1 MRDGKWVHEDGGEA
15 AREKGL
21 VLMSGVMD
29 VSAFPVVKAVGGSW
43 PTFTLADV
51 QLGAGKWYFE
61 CTIIGVGENP
71 QLGWADA
78 EFKVS
83 SSEGVGDDEHS
94 WGCDGHRVKKWHKG
108 DEDFGSKWAVGDV
121 VGFAAEVQS
130 SADGT
135 TASFSFSLNGS
146 WAAPWGAAF
155 DSVPITG
162 GLRPAF
168 TTGRHSALKLNF
180 GDTAFAY
187 SAPTPEHRAVN
198 AL

>member
-1 MRDGKWVHEDGGEA
+1 MQREEA

-21 VLMSGVMD
+21 ALMSGAID
-29 VSAFPVVKAVGGSW
+29 ASDFPVVKAGGGSW

-61 CTIIGVGENP
+61 CTIIEVGEDP

-78 EFKVS
+78 EFKAS
-83 SSEGVGDDEHS
+83 PGDGVGDDEHS
-94 WGCDGHRVKKWHKG
+94 WGCDGGRAKKWHQG
-108 DEDFGSKWAVGDV
+108 DADFGSEWAVGDV

-155 DSVPITG
+155 DSMPITG

-168 TTGRHSALKLNF
+168 SPGRRSALKLNF

-198 AL
+198 D